1 MILPVVRAVIEQDGK
16 YLLVRN
22 KGADFWCLP
31 GGRVEDDESVVDAL
45 IREMIEETGVR
56 PEIGRLLFV
65 QQLFRDP
72 EVQRLEFF
80 FEVTN
85 ASDYNVIDLNA
96 TTHGLLELDD
106 IRFENLDVVRVLP
119 EFLAA
124 ELPNTSS
131 KTIFKVEHSA

>member
-31 GGRVEDDESVVDAL
+31 GGRVEDDEPVVDAL

-119 EFLAA
+119 EFLAV

>member
-31 GGRVEDDESVVDAL
+31 GGRVEDDEPVVDAL

-85 ASDYNVIDLNA
+85 ASDYNVIDLSA

-119 EFLAA
+119 EFLAT